1 MATSTATRKKFFVEI
16 IKPSHY
22 DDDGYVIQWIRAFV
36 PSNSVG
42 GMLAQAV
49 DASERQVLGDDVE
62 IVVNA
67 YDECHTVIPTK
78 KIIRRIRKG
87 DGRGVVL
94 LTGVQTNQFPRAVDL
109 GREFRDAGIP
119 VIIGGFHVSGC
130 ISMLPELPP
139 DIKEA
144 QELGIVLF
152 AGEVEDNRL
161 DLLFADAYHDNLQ
174 PTYNYLHDLPS
185 LEGQVTPFLPSDLV
199 KKYSD
204 YSAFDVGRG
213 CPFRCSFCTIINVQG
228 RKSRHRTA
236 DDVEQMV
243 RAYVRHGVNRF
254 FITDDNMAR
263 NKNWESIFDRL
274 IELREKEGIKLKLF
288 IQADTQCHKIPNFI
302 EKAARAG
309 CNRVFIGMESV
320 SPENL
325 KAANKYQNNI
335 GEYRRMLQK
344 WRSNGVITYAGY
356 ILGFP
361 GDTPETIE
369 RDIKILQNEIPI
381 DILEFF
387 AMTPF
392 PGSEDHRNLVEQGV
406 WMDPDLNIYDAEH
419 VTVEHPR
426 MSKEE
431 WRDIYDRAWHLYY
444 STEHVETLMRRAEA
458 AGGRGAWK
466 MGLSIGL
473 VYGSYRF
480 EKLHPLQ
487 SGVFRRKVRATRRPS
502 LPKENPLLF
511 YPRRVWETASNW
523 LSFGLYL
530 LKLRRISKRIT
541 GDARAKEYMDFALTP
556 VDVIPDA
563 EPHEVAETSDMA
575 ESTPE
580 ILSLSDR
587 PKKAASD
594 PASGTRRA
602 A

>member
-1 MATSTATRKKFFVEI
+1 MVSSTATRKKFFVEV

-22 DDDGYVIQWIRAFV
+22 DDDGYVIQWVRAFV
-36 PSNSVG
+36 PSNSMG
-42 GMLAQAV
+42 GILAQAV
-49 DASERQVLGDDVE
+49 DASERRVLGDDVD
-62 IVVNA
+62 IVVNG
-67 YDECHTVIPTK
+67 YDECHTVIPAK
-78 KIIRRIRKG
+78 KIIKRIRNEG
-87 DGRGVVL
+87 GRGVVL
-94 LTGVQTNQFPRAVDL
+94 LTGVQTNQFPRAVDI
-109 GREFRDAGIP
+109 GRKFRDAGIP
-119 VIIGGFHVSGC
+119 VIIGGFHISGS
-130 ISMLPELPP
+130 IAMLPELPSE
-139 DIKEA
+139 IKEA
-144 QELGIVLF
+144 QDLGMVLF
-152 AGEVEDNRL
+152 AGEVEGNRL
-161 DLLFADAYHDNLQ
+161 DLLFTDTYHDNLK
-174 PTYNYLHDLPS
+174 PAYNYLDDLPG
-185 LEGQVTPFLPSDLV
+185 LEGQVTPFLPSELV
-199 KKYSD
+199 KKYSN

-236 DDVEQMV
+236 DDVERMV
-243 RAYVRHGVNRF
+243 RAYVEHGVKRF

-274 IELREKEGIKLKLF
+274 IELRENDGIKLKLF
-288 IQADTQCHKIPNFI
+288 IQADMQSHKIPNFI

-325 KAANKYQNNI
+325 KAANKHQNNFS
-335 GEYRRMLQK
+335 EYRKMLQK

-369 RDIKILQNEIPI
+369 RDIKILQEELPI

-426 MSKEE
+426 MSREE

-466 MGLSIGL
+466 MGLAVL
-473 VYGSYRF
+473 FVYGSYRF
-480 EKLHPLQ
+480 ERVHPLQ
-487 SGVFRRKVRATRRPS
+487 SGVF
-502 LPKENPLLF
+502 LF
-511 YPRRVWETASNW
+511 Y
-523 LSFGLYL
+523 
-530 LKLRRISKRIT
+530 
-541 GDARAKEYMDFALTP
+541 FALVNTP
-556 VDVIPDA
+556 LQ
-563 EPHEVAETSDMA
+563 
-575 ESTPE
+575 
-580 ILSLSDR
+580 ILLYR
-587 PKKAASD
+587 LANIL
-594 PASGTRRA
+594 
-602 A
+602 